1 MAGTVRRLAE
11 RLGSDRLRF
20 PLALAVGAVLWGL
33 SLPPYG
39 VGILA
44 VAAFVPALLF
54 LPEETPRR
62 AASWG
67 WAGGALCEAATL
79 WWLVPTMVRYG
90 GISPW
95 MAIPLVAGLAVL
107 LGLYWAGFFGTL
119 AWAVRR
125 RGEGALLL
133 APCAWVIW
141 EWMRGHL
148 LTGFPWWG
156 PGYSLSLYP
165 ALLQNTRFFGIL
177 GLSFLSVLGASA
189 VALWVRERGA
199 RTTLAAILLSVLLY
213 GGAFAWGTIQ
223 EGRPVSPMPRLA
235 VGYLQPQ
242 IRQDEKWDPL
252 EAERTWQKMETLSLA
267 FRKFGLR
274 LLVWPESCTPMAWDG
289 DGAYRERVAA
299 LARDL
304 SAPVLLGTTFG
315 GHGGYQ
321 NGAVLVRPDGGEG
334 GRYAKTHLVPFG
346 EYVPLRRLLFFARP
360 LVEAVGDFVPGES
373 LTPVS
378 TPAGAASVT
387 ICYEAIFPGL
397 VRRQVREG
405 GEILVNLTNDA
416 WYEGTP
422 GPAQHFLMERVR
434 AVETDR
440 FLIRSANGG
449 ISGIVDPRGRLQ
461 SAATPGEPASFWGIV
476 APRTTTTL
484 WVGIGEGWLVLPLFL
499 LFLAI
504 LPWPKERTEPG
515 QSPSVETGAE

>member
-1 MAGTVRRLAE
+1 VAGTIRRLAE

-20 PLALAVGAVLWGL
+20 PLALLAGAVLWGF

-62 AASWG
+62 AAAWG
-67 WAGGALCEAATL
+67 WVGGALFEAVTL
-79 WWLVPTMVRYG
+79 WWLVSTMVRYG
-90 GISPW
+90 GISTW
-95 MAIPLVAGLAVL
+95 VAIPLVGGLSL
-107 LGLYWAGFFGTL
+107 LMGLYWAGFFATL

-125 RGEGALLL
+125 KGEGALFL

-141 EWMRGHL
+141 EWLRGHL

-165 ALLQNTRFFGIL
+165 ALLQVTRILGIL
-177 GLSFLSVLGASA
+177 GLSFLAVLGAAA
-189 VALWVRERGA
+189 VALWIRERGA
-199 RTTLAAILLSVLLY
+199 RSTLAAIVLSVILY
-213 GGAFAWGTIQ
+213 GGAFAWGYAQ
-223 EGRPVSPMPRLA
+223 EGRPVAPMPRLA

-242 IRQDEKWDPL
+242 IRQDEKWDSR
-252 EAERTWQKMETLSLA
+252 EAERTWAKMESLSLA
-267 FRKFGLR
+267 FRKYGLR
-274 LLVWPESCTPMAWDG
+274 LLVWPESCTPVAWDADEG
-289 DGAYRERVAA
+289 YRARVQAV
-299 LARDL
+299 AREIG
-304 SAPVLLGTTFG
+304 APVLLGTTLVG
-315 GHGGYQ
+315 VEGYQ
-321 NGAVLVRPDGGEG
+321 NGAVLVPPEGVEG

-360 LVEAVGDFVPGES
+360 LVEAVGDFIPGDS
-373 LTPVS
+373 FRPMSTPV
-378 TPAGAASVT
+378 GAASVT

-461 SAATPGEPASFWGIV
+461 SASTPGEPASFWGIV
-476 APRTTTTL
+476 APRKTETP
-484 WVGIGEGWLVLPLFL
+484 WVRIGDRWLFVPLVLL
-499 LFLAI
+499 LGAL
-504 LPWPKERTEPG
+504 LPWSAHRKRG
-515 QSPSVETGAE
+515 GSPVEDPTAAG

>member
-1 MAGTVRRLAE
+1 M
-11 RLGSDRLRF
+11 RF
-20 PLALAVGAVLWGL
+20 PLALVAGAVLWGL

-44 VAAFVPALLF
+44 VAAFVPGLLF

-67 WAGGALCEAATL
+67 WAGGALCEAVTL

-90 GISPW
+90 GIAPW
-95 MAIPLVAGLAVL
+95 MAIPLVAGLSVL
-107 LGLYWAGFFGTL
+107 LGLYWAGFYATV
-119 AWAVRR
+119 AWAVKR

-133 APCAWVIW
+133 APCAWVVW
-141 EWMRGHL
+141 EWLRGHL

-156 PGYSLSLYP
+156 PGYSLSLYS
-165 ALLQNTRFFGIL
+165 ALLQNARFLGVI
-177 GLSFLSVLGASA
+177 GLSFLAVLGAAA
-189 VALWVRERGA
+189 VALWIRERGA
-199 RTTLAAILLSVLLY
+199 PSTLAGVLLSVLLY
-213 GGAFAWGTIQ
+213 GGAFAWGTVQ
-223 EGRPVSPMPRLA
+223 AGRPVSPMPRLA
-235 VGYLQPQ
+235 VGYLQPN
-242 IRQDEKWDPL
+242 IRQDEKWDPE
-252 EAERTWQKMETLSLA
+252 EADRTWTRLETLSLA

-274 LLVWPESCTPMAWDG
+274 LLVWPESCTPVAWDG
-289 DGAYRERVAA
+289 DEAYRSGVASI
-299 LARDL
+299 AREL
-304 SAPVLLGTTFG
+304 SAPILLGTTFKGPG
-315 GHGGYQ
+315 GFQ
-321 NGAVLVRPDGGEG
+321 NGAVLVPPEGGEG

-360 LVEAVGDFVPGES
+360 LVEAVGDFVPGDS
-373 LTPVS
+373 LRPLS

-476 APRTTTTL
+476 APRKTETL
-484 WVGIGEGWLVLPLFL
+484 WVKVGALWLVAPLVL
-499 LFLAI
+499 LFLAAV
-504 LPWPKERTEPG
+504 PWPRLGGRRLDAPAAEIE
-515 QSPSVETGAE
+515 SP